1 MTDRAPH
8 VVTSA
13 LRIVEL
19 AIIKDFDN
27 RIYFHANGAVGQISS
42 ILSFA
47 LTDAIE
53 KVDPESSNRVKSEWN
68 HQLLI
73 ACLRVLAVSLNTSKV
88 EWIPYE
94 YYENIATLFTIA
106 HHVEK
111 LGELYRLYELQLGSS
126 GSIRK
131 TQTMDVMLNGLLFLS
146 SFTSSLIEDDA
157 QLDGCHK
164 LPKNVSD
171 SFGSTCISGL
181 LSLLFS
187 MADSKESWE
196 TEIVLNALDV
206 MIVVARLDI
215 SMFQE
220 LLSSPSLQPQFYHVL
235 NALLDKSSMS
245 DINDGIKVDAK
256 DKVIKK
262 SLILMGYHAL

>member
-1 MTDRAPH
+1 MDRRSELINLELLYVAQKSKPFENQTAALFRTSKVFANILSICTREMTDRAPH

-106 HHVEK
+106 RHVEK
-111 LGELYRLYELQLGSS
+111 LGELYRLYELQLGAS

-131 TQTMDVMLNGLLFLS
+131 TQTMDVMLNGLHFYLALHLVLS
-146 SFTSSLIEDDA
+146 KI
-157 QLDGCHK
+157 
-164 LPKNVSD
+164 
-171 SFGSTCISGL
+171 I
-181 LSLLFS
+181 
-187 MADSKESWE
+187 
-196 TEIVLNALDV
+196 II
-206 MIVVARLDI
+206 IVVAAKMAI
-215 SMFQE
+215 TIGKIFVHCQAM
-220 LLSSPSLQPQFYHVL
+220 SL
-235 NALLDKSSMS
+235 
-245 DINDGIKVDAK
+245 KV
-256 DKVIKK
+256 
-262 SLILMGYHAL
+262 